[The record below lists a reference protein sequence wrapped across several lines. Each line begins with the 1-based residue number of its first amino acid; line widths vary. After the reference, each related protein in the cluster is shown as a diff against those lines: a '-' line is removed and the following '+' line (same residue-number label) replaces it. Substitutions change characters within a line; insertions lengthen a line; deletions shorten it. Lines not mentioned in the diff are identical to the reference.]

1 MTEKDRGARRGS
13 DQVQCFSCY
22 GARIEVS
29 SPDAFIVDAL
39 PALLPPHSQMAALEE
54 TDVQVRVRSHD
65 GDEWQITTSFSDV
78 PVRAK
83 TARVFHEL
91 QSRLHDAVAQYA
103 RGYLFVHAGVVAVEG
118 AAIVAPG
125 KTMTGKTTLVRAL
138 IDQGAHYIS
147 DEFAVLS
154 QDGMVHPYPKPL
166 SVRDEQGVANLVK
179 AEQLGAPVQVEP
191 VPVQLVARTTYE
203 EGGVW
208 QPAAMGAAETLL
220 AMLANT
226 VAVRTVPALTMQVLG
241 LVSEN
246 CVGLGGSR
254 GEAEACATDLIAR
267 LSQA

>member
-39 PALLPPHSQMAALEE
+39 PALVPPHAQMTALEN

-65 GDEWQITTSFSDV
+65 GDAWQIMTSISDV
-78 PVRAK
+78 PVRAT
-83 TARVFHEL
+83 TARIFHEL
-91 QSRLHDAVAQYA
+91 QSSLHDAVAQYA
-103 RGYLFVHAGVVAVEG
+103 RGYLFVHAGVVAVDG
-118 AAIVAPG
+118 KAIVAPG

-138 IDQGAHYIS
+138 IDLGAHYVS

-154 QDGMVHPYPKPL
+154 QDGLVHPYPKPL
-166 SVRDEQGVANLVK
+166 SMRDEHGVANLVK
-179 AEQLGAPVQVEP
+179 PEQVGAKLQVDP
-191 VPVQLVARTTYE
+191 VPVGLVARTSYE
-203 EGGVW
+203 EGSVW
-208 QPAAMGAAETLL
+208 QPTPMGAAETLL
-220 AMLANT
+220 ALLANT

-241 LVSEN
+241 VVSEN
-246 CVGLGGSR
+246 CTGLGGTR
-254 GEAEACATDLIAR
+254 GEAEACANALIEQ